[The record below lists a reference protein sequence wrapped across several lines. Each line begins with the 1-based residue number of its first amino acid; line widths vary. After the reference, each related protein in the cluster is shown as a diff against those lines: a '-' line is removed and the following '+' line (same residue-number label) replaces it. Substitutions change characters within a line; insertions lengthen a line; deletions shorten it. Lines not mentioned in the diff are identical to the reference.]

1 MSTPIASYAKEYF
14 DGIRAAIEEV
24 DSESLEAIGAEF
36 RRAWQE
42 EKRIYI
48 LGNGGSASTSS
59 HMATDLGKGTVQPGL
74 KRFKVIG
81 VTDNMSMITAY
92 ANDMSYDD
100 VFVEQLKNHV
110 EPGDVVV
117 GITGSGN
124 SPNVLKAI
132 QWAREAGAVTI
143 GFIGFGGGKL
153 AAMVDHQI
161 TFSSTNY
168 GVCEDL
174 HLSLNHIFTQFFN
187 NELREI
193 AAAQT
198 RTGAVS

>member
-1 MSTPIASYAKEYF
+1 MTLKEYARQYF
-14 DGIRAAIEEV
+14 DGIRSGIEEI
-24 DSESLEAIGAEF
+24 SPESLDAIAAEF

-42 EKRIYI
+42 DKRIFL

-59 HMATDLGKGTVQPGL
+59 HMATDFGKGTAQPGV
-74 KRFKVIG
+74 KRFKVIS
-81 VTDNMSMITAY
+81 VTDNMSMVTAY
-92 ANDMSYDD
+92 ANDIGYED
-100 VFVEQLKNHV
+100 VFVEQLKNLL

-132 QWAREAGAVTI
+132 QWAREAGAVTV

-153 AAMVDHQI
+153 ASMVDHQVCL
-161 TFSSTNY
+161 SSTNY

-174 HLSLNHIFTQFFN
+174 HLSLNHIFTQFFTL
-187 NELREI
+187 ELQGI
-193 AAAQT
+193 AAG
-198 RTGAVS
+198 REPKES